1 MPSKVKYEKYR
12 NIGNWFYFL
21 VVIGSSIVL
30 ILYLMKL
37 PFQEKYSPYRYTAG
51 CPTAVRW
58 ESHKEYDNE
67 DYYKKYPYIYPTP
80 TNYVKAWYA
89 GMRANN
95 KFLVEKIKKMQL
107 EKL

>member
-1 MPSKVKYEKYR
+1 MPSKVQYEKS
-12 NIGNWFYFL
+12 NIFQWFT
-21 VVIGSSIVL
+21 VIAIGFGVIVL
-30 ILYLMKL
+30 ILYLME
-37 PFQEKYSPYRYTAG
+37 PSSQEKYSPYRYTTG
-51 CPTAVRW
+51 CPSAVRW
-58 ESHKEYDNE
+58 EYHKEYDNE